1 MKKQRKSRV
10 GGLGPPLGGVLGPSW
25 PLGSAKSRKSKL
37 FPPHPPPVFDRQKLP
52 ERSFLLFFRVSA
64 FSCFL
69 VFFRLDFN
77 RLLDTLKSQIC
88 CACHVFFM
96 FFMFRKSLHFGWLLA
111 FQKQPQTSIFHV
123 FGPLVFSWFS
133 VFSTFAFFK
142 NMKNAPYMWSKWR
155 VSLFNDFVKSLDF
168 LVFSRYRFFEG
179 PELTFFD
186 FGRSRGR
193 PKLTPTFQK

>member
-1 MKKQRKSRV
+1 MI
-10 GGLGPPLGGVLGPSW
+10 
-25 PLGSAKSRKSKL
+25 
-37 FPPHPPPVFDRQKLP
+37 
-52 ERSFLLFFRVSA
+52 FFRVSA
-64 FSCFL
+64 FSCFV

-96 FFMFRKSLHFGWLLA
+96 FFMFRKSLHFGLLLA
-111 FQKQPQTSIFHV
+111 IQNETQTSICHV
-123 FGPLVFSWFS
+123 VGPLGFSCFS

-142 NMKNAPYMWSKWR
+142 NMKNAPYMWSKLR

-179 PELTFFD
+179 P
-186 FGRSRGR
+186 
-193 PKLTPTFQK
+193 